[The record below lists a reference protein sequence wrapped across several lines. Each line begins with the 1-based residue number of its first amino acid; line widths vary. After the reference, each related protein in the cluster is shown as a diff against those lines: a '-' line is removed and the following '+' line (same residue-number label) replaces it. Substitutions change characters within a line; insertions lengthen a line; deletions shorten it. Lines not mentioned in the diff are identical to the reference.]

1 MFDSTYLLQIVRWCN
16 GSTRDFD
23 SLCIGSSP
31 VRTTNFKMQEH
42 EIILKELIEKL
53 KTVDVNKT
61 APYLVKEIDKH
72 VQEAYSQIYK
82 AREQKT
88 VYNPLVYDKKG
99 HCC

>member
-1 MFDSTYLLQIVRWCN
+1 MF
-16 GSTRDFD
+16 GFD
-23 SLCIGSSP
+23 PKEGVSITSLP
-31 VRTTNFKMQEH
+31 TNFKMQEH

-53 KTVDVNKT
+53 KTVDINKT